1 MLKQS
6 EQGETMRKRS
16 KYRPKP
22 VILDNMA
29 YVMSGM
35 VPMVNLKD
43 QLLSLQVKN
52 HFALEELR
60 LGKATKDDIDTLIA
74 AFNVTEA
81 LAKQKIGDEYK
92 QEIKA
97 AQDALFDCAK
107 RGVAMN
113 YRFIVKGPELKA
125 INFVMEL
132 HDAQLEAATVK
143 DIELAT
149 AYVNHC
155 LTQKRARPILSK

>member
-1 MLKQS
+1 
-6 EQGETMRKRS
+6 MRKRS

-35 VPMVNLKD
+35 MPMVNLKD
-43 QLLSLQVKN
+43 KLVSLQLKN
-52 HFALEELR
+52 HFALDDLR
-60 LGKATKDDIDTLIA
+60 MGKATKNDIDTLIS
-74 AFNVTEA
+74 AFNITEA
-81 LAKQKIGDEYK
+81 LAKQNIGNEY
-92 QEIKA
+92 QNEIKE
-97 AQDALFDCAK
+97 AQDALYECAK
-107 RGVAMN
+107 RGVEMN
-113 YRFIVKGPELKA
+113 YRFIVKGLELKA

-155 LTQKRARPILSK
+155 LTQKRARPILEK